1 MLTLSPDPR
10 GRVDLARLFE
20 QLELSSVLIEGGG
33 GIITSALAE
42 RLVQRL
48 VICIS
53 PKVIGAGIEAVG
65 DLQHPAPAR
74 RA

>member
-1 MLTLSPDPR
+1 M
-10 GRVDLARLFE
+10 
-20 QLELSSVLIEGGG
+20 LIEGGG
-33 GIITSALAE
+33 AIITSALCR

-65 DLQHPAPAR
+65 DLQIQRLRDALEFESSSFTPLEDDVIFDGTLAHA
-74 RA
+74 